1 MESKSHVRVIRMR
14 VLRVRSGAK
23 VAVLMKEFLVR
34 LSLQDDGGTVE
45 FPVKER
51 YKCGTIQ
58 PTGVDQA
65 ESVVNVA

>member
-1 MESKSHVRVIRMR
+1 MVEISRRGISKCER
-14 VLRVRSGAK
+14 LKLNAE
-23 VAVLMKEFLVR
+23 AKEFLVR

-51 YKCGTIQ
+51 HKCGTIQ